1 MYKACKT
8 GFTRQ
13 PVPSSRTLQDG
24 STTTSV
30 KETANALLHN
40 FFPDDS
46 TDSDNG
52 KQKSTRAQITYLRSP
67 DSQPEPNFTEHEVD
81 EVISKLDESKCP
93 GLNGID
99 GNIVER
105 LQKYLPKVWFALYNK
120 CFPKVW
126 KNARVIAISK
136 ADKTKLRSVEG
147 YRGVSLLSGPGKFLE
162 KLVIERLNHFLET
175 TGQIS
180 SLQFG
185 LTAGRSTADAIKT
198 VSDFVGHSRKRGR
211 KCCVLALD
219 IAGAFDNAWHPGI
232 LARLRKLKCPPNT
245 YNMVKDFLCDRTAH
259 VTLGNSLSSKRVT
272 KGSPQGSAS

>member
-1 MYKACKT
+1 M
-8 GFTRQ
+8 
-13 PVPSSRTLQDG
+13 PSFI
-24 STTTSV
+24 
-30 KETANALLHN
+30 N

-52 KQKSTRAQITYLRSP
+52 KQRIIRAQIPNLRSP
-67 DSQPEPNFTEHEVD
+67 DSQPEPNFTKHEVD

-93 GLNGID
+93 GPDGID
-99 GNIVER
+99 GNIAKQ
-105 LQKYLPKVWFALYNK
+105 LHKYLPKFWLALHNKCFALG

-126 KNARVIAISK
+126 KNARVIAISETE
-136 ADKTKLRSVEG
+136 KTKLRSVEG
-147 YRGVSLLSGPGKFLE
+147 YRGNSLLSIPGKCLE
-162 KLVIERLNHFLET
+162 KLVIEKLNHFLET

-185 LTAGRSTADAIKT
+185 FTASRSTADAIKT
-198 VSDFVGHSRKRGR
+198 ISDFVGNSRKRGL
-211 KCCVLALD
+211 KCCLLALD

-245 YNMVKDFLCDRTAH
+245 YNMVKDFLCDCMAH

-272 KGSPQGSAS
+272 KGCPQGSV